1 MSSSQERIRPH
12 VTSYQIGENQK
23 QLFLLSDANL
33 VNLSAGDGNPIEIM
47 DLGLALQT
55 LSLER
60 IALDA
65 KSLTKIPQPV
75 PYDIEMMVAEL
86 SCEHWINH

>member
-1 MSSSQERIRPH
+1 MSKNVSHIRPH
-12 VTSYQIGENQK
+12 VTAYQIAGEDK
-23 QLFLLSDANL
+23 ELFVLSNANL

-65 KSLTKIPQPV
+65 KSLTKTPQRV
-75 PYDIEMMVAEL
+75 PYEIEMMVAEL
-86 SCEHWINH
+86 ACEHWINH